1 VKIVTLCP
9 PIFHQ
14 LLELLMP
21 RLITLAAE
29 HPRRRLGDGPVVAVL
44 RDRPS
49 DVTVAHHAARRAQ
62 RESRG
67 LVLVVPLPVGRRAA
81 RRDAAAAIAGR
92 VQPEL
97 AKIGEVA
104 SVHLATYVDSP
115 DRRRRE
121 RRILAAVNRTTA
133 RLRAAV
139 VLSAAD
145 SLTRLPAR
153 IDYEPADQMPA
164 AGRETERVSPLPSHR

>member
-1 VKIVTLCP
+1 
-9 PIFHQ
+9 
-14 LLELLMP
+14 
-21 RLITLAAE
+21 
-29 HPRRRLGDGPVVAVL
+29 VVAVL

-164 AGRETERVSPLPSHR
+164 AGRETERVSPLPSHRCPWPCKSPHWWPGLGPRWWPVEVPTPRVSCRRVSPAR